1 MKKVLSKIPAERLEK
16 VRAARKE
23 MQEPYFVEAEKKLGK
38 ETADALRELFSIYN
52 ESIYIWL
59 AGLWDPK
66 IGGFYFSE
74 SGRDTK
80 GLLPDIESTV
90 QALACLSGNGMF
102 GGKDFGEGVSENMR
116 KKLGEFV
123 CSLEDPED
131 GFFYHPQWGKAI
143 TISRRGR
150 DLSWSIRL
158 LESLGMKAPYPT
170 VADRLRAAKNGN
182 SDESGAKLPEHFTSP
197 EKFKEYL
204 EERDLSTRSYFVG
217 NQLQAQQRELEA
229 AGKEYIDV
237 LMDWL
242 YKHQREDNGL
252 WQEVVNY
259 DSVNGLM
266 KLGLIY
272 SSLGIA
278 IPRAEK
284 ALESTIA
291 AAMSDQEITFVC
303 QFYNPLT
310 TICNLLNS
318 VGKVSGNERK
328 EELRQVLIEKAPE
341 LIRRTRDKVLTCRS
355 MTYDGVFRYQKYGSK
370 SGGVSQGLA
379 VGLRVYDDD
388 VNGCSIAVNG
398 VVPYICGML
407 GLPKIPLFG
416 EEDRKL
422 FMELIESAEQYPKI
436 NEYPGDDYYYQWDT
450 PFAREIRENKEKIA
464 RGEL

>member
-16 VRAARKE
+16 VRAARAE

-74 SGRDTK
+74 SGRDTE

-90 QALACLSGNGMF
+90 QALACLSSNGMF

-158 LESLGMKAPYPT
+158 LEALGMKAPYPT

-272 SSLGIA
+272 ANLGIA

-284 ALESTIA
+284 ALESTIT

-355 MTYDGVFRYQKYGSK
+355 MTYDGVFRYQKYGDK

-379 VGLRVYDDD
+379 VGLRVHDDD

-450 PFAREIRENKEKIA
+450 AFAKEIRENKEKVK

>member
-1 MKKVLSKIPAERLEK
+1 MKKVLSKISAERLEK
-16 VRAARKE
+16 VRAARAE

-74 SGRDTK
+74 SGRDTE

-90 QALACLSGNGMF
+90 QALACLSSNGMF

-158 LESLGMKAPYPT
+158 LEALGMKAPYPT

-272 SSLGIA
+272 ANLGIA

-284 ALESTIA
+284 ALESTIT

-341 LIRRTRDKVLTCRS
+341 LIRKTRDKVLCCRS
-355 MTYDGVFRYQKYGSK
+355 MTYDGVFRYQKYGDK

-379 VGLRVYDDD
+379 VGLRVHDDD

-450 PFAREIRENKEKIA
+450 PFAREIRENMEKVK